1 LRAIDLVLSNSR
13 GVIIAGYG
21 MGNLPT
27 NNVLLMNMIEKAV
40 KDGVIIVIKTQCYKG
55 SVEDVY
61 ATGRMLTKMG
71 CILGMDMTVE
81 CIFAKLSYLFGKV
94 SSILRN
100 TNFQGFSNEKI
111 KKMMM
116 KSLRGEL
123 TDTQNKEKFSL
134 ANNKMVMA
142 IAKSLKVQDT
152 EGMKMINDVITPV
165 LVNSLVSTVR
175 NFRLTFI
182 VKFANTIVIN

>member
-1 LRAIDLVLSNSR
+1 
-13 GVIIAGYG
+13 
-21 MGNLPT
+21 
-27 NNVLLMNMIEKAV
+27 MNMIEKAV

-94 SSILRN
+94 SSIFRN

-182 VKFANTIVIN
+182 VKFANTLVIN